1 MAESRGKRGA
11 KTPRKITAQRLENM
25 ALYYLGRYA
34 SSSANLRRVLMRKV
48 ERAAAAHGADPAE
61 GAKLIED
68 LIARYLRS
76 GLIDDRAYAAQK
88 AASLQRRGASR
99 FGIKGKL
106 RQKGVEGALIDV
118 RAPGPGRT
126 GRLRQRTRIGL
137 RAGPPPAARALPRE
151 KQAQGPARQGFGRF
165 VPRRFRLRGGKAR
178 AGRARHRGGR
188 ETRARQGR
196 GMIRI
201 TSFSWAPPAAGI
213 YPAG

>member
-1 MAESRGKRGA
+1 MAKSRGKRGA

-106 RQKGVEGALIDV
+106 RQKGVEGALIDDALQSLEEQGGSASELAAACALV
-118 RAPGPGRT
+118 RRRRLGPYREKSK
-126 GRLRQRTRIGL
+126 RKAMRDKDLAAL
-137 RAGPPPAARALPRE
+137 SRAGFGFEVARRVLDAPDIAAVEEL
-151 KQAQGPARQGFGRF
+151 AR
-165 VPRRFRLRGGKAR
+165 GKA
-178 AGRARHRGGR
+178 
-188 ETRARQGR
+188 EE
-196 GMIRI
+196 
-201 TSFSWAPPAAGI
+201 
-213 YPAG
+213 